1 MSEKTAIAPPSLSI
15 GDEFV
20 VMTRNGQTRKV
31 VARIL
36 GREHNPATGID
47 MVWLDRRIHRRYEST
62 MLEGAVKWSAGGAI
76 STVLAKAPSVP
87 EQDEGEE
94 MTARQIE
101 ALEARARIAARI
113 AERRGKQAS

>member
-1 MSEKTAIAPPSLSI
+1 MSEKTVIDPPSLSV

-36 GREHNPATGID
+36 GRERNPATGID
-47 MVWLDRRIHRRYEST
+47 MVWLDRRIHRRYETT

-76 STVLAKAPSVP
+76 STVLAKEATVP
-87 EQDEGEE
+87 EQDKREE
-94 MTARQIE
+94 MTESQIE
-101 ALEARARIAARI
+101 ALEARARIALRI